1 LTHDISPAGREEQ
14 FESRKSKKLRP
25 DKIAALTFHLF
36 LKEGGPDGKEHELWN
51 RAEKM
56 LREEIEQQKSAISQ

>member
-1 LTHDISPAGREEQ
+1 MTFRRPVVKNN

-56 LREEIEQQKSAISQ
+56 LREELSSKSPRSAS